1 MSQARHRHAQ
11 ISNAPE
17 HSTAYYF
24 IEGLNELGIEHLF
37 CNFGTDHAPTIE
49 AMAERQKRGEKV
61 PNVMLCPHENTAA
74 HMAMGYAA
82 VTGRGQAVLVHVD
95 VGTANT
101 ANAMHNLFR
110 SRLPVLLMSGKAP
123 YTSSN
128 ELVGSRD
135 TYVHFVQEPIDQG
148 SLVRPYMKWEWTL
161 PSGVVVKEALRR
173 AHTIMETKPA
183 GPVYFMAQR
192 ETLTQKWA
200 SDQIR
205 SYAADQ
211 FSQPQAGGADPATIA
226 QLADKL
232 IAAEHPILICGYA
245 GQSKNAPKLIEELA
259 MFAGI
264 AVFEGNQ
271 TFNISHEFPC
281 FLGYSP
287 NKHLPKADV
296 GLLVDVD
303 VPWFPADVS
312 HKDKS
317 FWAHI
322 DVDTLKSASPM
333 WTFPGN
339 LRMQGDSGV
348 ILGQLLEELKKKATP
363 KFKEAAKK
371 RVEAHTAE
379 RKAWREQRRQAGD
392 QQGQDRRDQPAL
404 SVRRAEQ
411 AAQGRRHRLQ
421 RRRPQRRRLPAA
433 ARAAE
438 SEHLRALRRRRSRL
452 VRRHGARLQ
461 ARGARQDGG
470 AGGRRRRLLL
480 RRPELGVRGGEA
492 VQAADPGAAAR
503 QHRLVGGEGID
514 AAGVP
519 GGRGQVGRQVPG
531 EPDAG
536 RRVLQDRRGVRRLW
550 REGHRSGRRAGGA
563 RSRGERGAR
572 RPRGDPAR
580 AGDEAVG
587 TTLSPPSS

>member
-1 MSQARHRHAQ
+1 MSQAVARQ
-11 ISNAPE
+11 TSNAPE

-24 IEGLNELGIEHLF
+24 IEGLNEIGIEHLF
-37 CNFGTDHAPTIE
+37 CNFGTDHAPVIE
-49 AMAERQKRGEKV
+49 AMADREKRGEKV

-148 SLVRPYMKWEWTL
+148 ALVRPYMKWEWTL

-192 ETLTQKWA
+192 ETLTEKWA

-205 SYAADQ
+205 SYAANQ
-211 FSQPQAGGADPATIA
+211 FSQPQSGGADPVLIA

-232 IAAEHPILICGYA
+232 IAAEHPVLICGYA

-287 NKHLPKADV
+287 NKHLPRADV

-303 VPWFPADVS
+303 VPWFPSDVT

-317 FWAHI
+317 YWAHI

-339 LRMQGDSGV
+339 VRMQGDSGV
-348 ILGQLLEELKKKATP
+348 ILGQLLEAVKAKATP
-363 KFKEAAKK
+363 KFKEAAAK
-371 RVEAHTAE
+371 RVAALTEE
-379 RKAWREQRRQAGD
+379 RKVWREGAAKMAANKGKPDEINPHYLFAELNKLLKADDIVYNEGVRNAGACLLQLTRPLPNTCVRSGGGGLGWSGGMALGAKLAAPDKLVVQVVGDGGFYFGGPSSVFSVAQQYKLPILVVLMDNAGWSAVKESTLRVFPEGEAKSVGSFQASLM
-392 QQGQDRRDQPAL
+392 PN
-404 SVRRAEQ
+404 AEFSKI
-411 AAQGRRHRLQ
+411 AEAFGAYGEKVVN
-421 RRRPQRRRLPAA
+421 PDDVPAA
-433 ARAAE
+433 LARAVKE
-438 SEHLRALRRRRSRL
+438 
-452 VRRHGARLQ
+452 
-461 ARGARQDGG
+461 
-470 AGGRRRRLLL
+470 
-480 RRPELGVRGGEA
+480 VRGGR
-492 VQAADPGAAAR
+492 AALL
-503 QHRLVGGEGID
+503 HV
-514 AAGVP
+514 
-519 GGRGQVGRQVPG
+519 
-531 EPDAG
+531 
-536 RRVLQDRRGVRRLW
+536 RVTKL
-550 REGHRSGRRAGGA
+550 
-563 RSRGERGAR
+563 
-572 RPRGDPAR
+572 
-580 AGDEAVG
+580 
-587 TTLSPPSS
+587 

>member
-1 MSQARHRHAQ
+1 MSQPAPK

-49 AMAERQKRGEKV
+49 AIAERQNTGEKV

-110 SRLPVLLMSGKAP
+110 SRLPVLLMAGKAP

-205 SYAADQ
+205 SYSANDY
-211 FSQPQAGGADPATIA
+211 SQPQTGGADPAMLA

-245 GQSKNAPKLIEELA
+245 GQSKNASKMIEELA

-264 AVFEGNQ
+264 AVFESNQ

-287 NKHLPKADV
+287 NKHLPKADA
-296 GLLVDVD
+296 GILVDVD
-303 VPWFPADVS
+303 VPWFPADVQPS
-312 HKDKS
+312 DKAY
-317 FWAHI
+317 WAHI
-322 DVDTLKSASPM
+322 DIDTLKAASPM

-339 LRMQGDSGV
+339 LRLQGDSGR
-348 ILGQLLEELKKKATP
+348 ILAQLLEEVKKKATP
-363 KFKEAAKK
+363 KFKEAAAK
-371 RVEAHTAE
+371 RVEALSAE
-379 RKAWREQRRQAGD
+379 RKAWRETAKKLASDKGKPDEINLHYIFSELNKLLKPDDLVFNEGIRNAGACLLQLERPLPNTCIRSGGGGLGWSGGMALGAKLAAPDKMMVQVVGDGGFYFGGPSSVFAVAKQYNLPILVVLLDNTGWSAVKESTLRVFPQGTAKATDKFQASLMPD
-392 QQGQDRRDQPAL
+392 ADF
-404 SVRRAEQ
+404 SKIAE
-411 AAQGRRHRLQ
+411 AFGAHGEKVSN
-421 RRRPQRRRLPAA
+421 PDDVPAA
-433 ARAAE
+433 LKRCVDA
-438 SEHLRALRRRRSRL
+438 
-452 VRRHGARLQ
+452 
-461 ARGARQDGG
+461 
-470 AGGRRRRLLL
+470 
-480 RRPELGVRGGEA
+480 VRGGK
-492 VQAADPGAAAR
+492 AALL
-503 QHRLVGGEGID
+503 HL
-514 AAGVP
+514 
-519 GGRGQVGRQVPG
+519 
-531 EPDAG
+531 
-536 RRVLQDRRGVRRLW
+536 RVTKL
-550 REGHRSGRRAGGA
+550 
-563 RSRGERGAR
+563 
-572 RPRGDPAR
+572 
-580 AGDEAVG
+580 
-587 TTLSPPSS
+587 

>member
-1 MSQARHRHAQ
+1 M
-11 ISNAPE
+11 
-17 HSTAYYF
+17 
-24 IEGLNELGIEHLF
+24 
-37 CNFGTDHAPTIE
+37 
-49 AMAERQKRGEKV
+49 
-61 PNVMLCPHENTAA
+61 
-74 HMAMGYAA
+74 
-82 VTGRGQAVLVHVD
+82 
-95 VGTANT
+95 
-101 ANAMHNLFR
+101 
-110 SRLPVLLMSGKAP
+110 
-123 YTSSN
+123 
-128 ELVGSRD
+128 
-135 TYVHFVQEPIDQG
+135 HFVQEPIDQG

-192 ETLTQKWA
+192 ETLTQQWA

-205 SYAADQ
+205 SYTAEQ
-211 FSQPQAGGADPATIA
+211 FSQPQAGGADPAMIA

-303 VPWFPADVS
+303 VPWFPADVT

-379 RKAWREQRRQAGD
+379 RKAWREQRREDGD

-404 SVRRAEQ
+404 SVRRTEQ

-421 RRRPQRRRLPAA
+421 RRRPQRRRLPA
-433 ARAAE
+433 
-438 SEHLRALRRRRSRL
+438 
-452 VRRHGARLQ
+452 
-461 ARGARQDGG
+461 
-470 AGGRRRRLLL
+470 
-480 RRPELGVRGGEA
+480 
-492 VQAADPGAAAR
+492 
-503 QHRLVGGEGID
+503 
-514 AAGVP
+514 
-519 GGRGQVGRQVPG
+519 
-531 EPDAG
+531 
-536 RRVLQDRRGVRRLW
+536 
-550 REGHRSGRRAGGA
+550 
-563 RSRGERGAR
+563 
-572 RPRGDPAR
+572 PA
-580 AGDEAVG
+580 
-587 TTLSPPSS
+587 